1 MSDAHHFA
9 VHFWGVRGSVACPG
23 PDTVRYGGNTSCVEV
38 HAGDEHIILDGGT
51 GLRPLG
57 VRLKE
62 RGPVRSAMFFTHA
75 HWDHIQGFP
84 FFAPAYLEGNRL
96 DLYGSVAAHGTTLE
110 AQLTEQMRS
119 PNFPVPIREL
129 GADLRFHDIEA
140 GAVIPVG
147 DVTVTSAPLNH
158 PGGAIGYRVSFGG
171 CNAAYVT
178 DTEHFN
184 DRLDE
189 NVLRLAADADLLIYD
204 ATYTDEEY
212 AHPDSPRVGWGHS
225 TWQEAVKVAQAAAVK
240 RLVLFHHEPSHDD
253 RFLDDL
259 AEQVTERFPD
269 ALIAREGLS
278 LQLAGGHGL
287 APV

>member
-1 MSDAHHFA
+1 
-9 VHFWGVRGSVACPG
+9 
-23 PDTVRYGGNTSCVEV
+23 VEV